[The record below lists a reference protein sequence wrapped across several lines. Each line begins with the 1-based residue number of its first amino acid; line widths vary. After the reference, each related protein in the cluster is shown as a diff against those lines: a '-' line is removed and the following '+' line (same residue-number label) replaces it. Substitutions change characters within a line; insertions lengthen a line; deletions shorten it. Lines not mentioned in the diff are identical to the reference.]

1 MCSFPKLDDSCHYF
15 IWLIILTSDECIT
28 VFAEQSGKTMEKY
41 GNMWKKMWKKSI
53 CRKHFALLVSGF
65 SAFSQPG
72 PTSSESFAAHV
83 TA

>member
-41 GNMWKKMWKKSI
+41 GNMWKKNVEKEHMSQTFRPFGEWIFFFFTARSN
-53 CRKHFALLVSGF
+53 LL
-65 SAFSQPG
+65 
-72 PTSSESFAAHV
+72 
-83 TA
+83 